1 MKVLAINGS
10 PHEKGC
16 TYTALKLAAEELEKE
31 GINTEIVHV
40 GHAPLRGCKGCGA
53 CFKMDDPKCIFG
65 EDIVNVCIEKSKSA
79 DGLIIGSPVHF
90 SGIAGTMK
98 CFLDRFFFAGGTARL
113 QYKAGMSLVSLRRSG
128 GVAAFQQLN
137 NYLTFAKMAIP
148 ASQYWN
154 VIHGTSPEETMRD
167 AEGVQIMR
175 VAGRNMAW
183 LLKLI
188 KNGAAIPPPAA
199 EPRERTNFIR

>member
-16 TYTALKLAAEELEKE
+16 VYNAIKLAAAELEKE
-31 GINTEIVHV
+31 GIEVEIAHIGDKPVQ
-40 GHAPLRGCKGCGA
+40 GCTGCGA
-53 CFKMDDPKCIFG
+53 CLKMADPKCVFG
-65 EDIVNVCIEKSKSA
+65 DDPVNACIEKSKTA

-90 SGIAGTMK
+90 SGIAGSMK
-98 CFLDRFFFAGGTARL
+98 CFLDRFFFAGGAGRL

-128 GVAAFQQLN
+128 GVATFQQLN
-137 NYLTFAKMAIP
+137 NYLTFANMAIP

-154 VIHGTSPEETMRD
+154 VIHGTSPEEIMKD

-183 LLKLI
+183 LMKLI
-188 KNGAAIPPPAA
+188 QNGGAVARPMP
-199 EPRERTNFIR
+199 EKRERTNFIR

>member
-1 MKVLAINGS
+1 MKILAINGS
-10 PHEKGC
+10 PHAKGS

-31 GINTEIVHV
+31 GIEVEIVHI
-40 GHAPLRGCKGCGA
+40 GLEPIRGCDGCGA
-53 CFKMDDPKCIFG
+53 CVKMADPKCIFG
-65 EDIVNVCIEKSKSA
+65 DDIVNVCIERSKTA

-90 SGIAGTMK
+90 SGIAGSMK
-98 CFLDRFFFAGGTARL
+98 CFLDRFFYAGGTARL
-113 QYKAGMSLVSLRRSG
+113 QYKAGMALAALRRSG
-128 GVAAFQQLN
+128 GVATFQQLN

-154 VIHGTSPEETMRD
+154 VIHGTTPEEVMKD

-175 VAGRNMAW
+175 TAGRNMAW
-183 LLKLI
+183 LMKLI
-188 KNGAAIPPPAA
+188 KNGAAIARPAQ

>member
-16 TYTALKLAAEELEKE
+16 TYNAIKLAAGELEKE
-31 GINTEIVHV
+31 GIAVEIVHIPDQ
-40 GHAPLRGCKGCGA
+40 ALRGCNGCGA
-53 CFKMDDPKCIFG
+53 CFKMEDPKCVFDG
-65 EDIVNVCIEKSKSA
+65 DVVNECIARSKTA
-79 DGLIIGSPVHF
+79 DGLILGSPVHF
-90 SGIAGTMK
+90 SGIAGPMK
-98 CFLDRFFFAGGTARL
+98 CFLDRFFYAGGSARL

-137 NYLTFAKMAIP
+137 NYLTFANMAIP

-154 VIHGTSPEETMRD
+154 VIHGTTPVEAMQD

-175 VAGRNMAW
+175 QAGRNMAW

-188 KNGAAIPPPAA
+188 KNGGAVPRPAP
-199 EPRERTNFIR
+199 EKRERTNFIR